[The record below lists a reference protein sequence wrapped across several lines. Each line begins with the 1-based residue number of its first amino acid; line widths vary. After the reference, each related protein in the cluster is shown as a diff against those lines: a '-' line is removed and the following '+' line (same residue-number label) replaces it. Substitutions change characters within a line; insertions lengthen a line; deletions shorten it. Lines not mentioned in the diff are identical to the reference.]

1 MEIMPYIWFAV
12 TILMAI
18 LEGTTYQLVSI
29 WFGLGALVTTVVSIF
44 VPELFWLQLIVFIA
58 VSVIS
63 LIITRPIVKKLKS
76 NKVSPTNSDKYI
88 GMTAIVK
95 SDIGNSDTVG
105 QVVVNGD
112 VWSAKSEDNTKII
125 AGERVLIKDIQG
137 VKLIVTPVKE

>member
-76 NKVSPTNSDKYI
+76 NKKLKYYQ
-88 GMTAIVK
+88 MK
-95 SDIGNSDTVG
+95 F
-105 QVVVNGD
+105 
-112 VWSAKSEDNTKII
+112 
-125 AGERVLIKDIQG
+125 
-137 VKLIVTPVKE
+137 